1 MTIIE
6 KAIMFAARAHEGTT
20 RKGKPRPYILHP
32 VEVMTI
38 VAGLTEDEE
47 VISAAVLHDTVEDT
61 DLTHRDIR
69 HSFGERVEQLVMAES
84 EDKMTNLPPEA
95 SWELRKQATIDHL
108 ETLGRDAKLICLG
121 DKLANLREISR
132 DYAAIGDKLWERFN
146 QKDKAK
152 HAWYY
157 SSICDVLE
165 LEFGEINEI
174 KEYRALLKR
183 VFGRSRS
190 GGGRKIVPFITAGD
204 GIIFRTEE
212 KGKPSA
218 YIWVADGKN
227 GSAEGIRVTGIY
239 SVRRIFTH
247 TTEAETSRGHIDECF
262 VKDML
267 ERIKNCPKEDMKKM
281 YDEFD
286 REIEWRRKDTKDWKE
301 YLEWER
307 VAVAAVKKA
316 DASNG
321 KVIF

>member
-6 KAIMFAARAHEGTT
+6 KAIRFASQAHAGTT
-20 RKGKPRPYILHP
+20 RKGKERPYILHP
-32 VEVMTI
+32 LEVMTI

-61 DLTHRDIR
+61 DVTPWDIR

-84 EDKMTNLPPEA
+84 EDKMKNLPPEV
-95 SWELRKQATIDHL
+95 SWETRKQATIDHL
-108 ETLGRDAKLICLG
+108 WTLDRDAKLICLG
-121 DKLANLREISR
+121 DKLANIREMSR
-132 DYAAIGDKLWERFN
+132 DYAEIGDALWERFN
-146 QKDKAK
+146 QKDKRK

-165 LEFGEINEI
+165 LEFGDIREIR
-174 KEYRALLKR
+174 EYRALLKH

-218 YIWVADGKN
+218 YIWVRDGEN
-227 GSAEGIRVTGIY
+227 GSAEGIRVTGFY
-239 SVRRIFTH
+239 SVCSMFTH
-247 TTEAETSRGHIDECF
+247 TAEAEISRGHLDERF

-267 ERIKNCPKEDMKKM
+267 ERIKSCPKEDMKKM
-281 YDEFD
+281 FDEFK
-286 REIEWRRKDTKDWKE
+286 REIEWRRKNTNDWKE
-301 YLEWER
+301 YLDWER
-307 VAVAAVKKA
+307 FAVAAVEKA
-316 DASNG
+316 DAG
-321 KVIF
+321 DGEVIF